1 MDKAPNRGSGADARG
16 LYIHIP
22 FCARRCRFCDF
33 VTGPE
38 HPGRTEAYLDA
49 LLTEARAER
58 AALPDAPA
66 LSTLFFGGGTPS
78 LVAPELFTRSARHL
92 RASFP
97 LEPGAEVSLEANPED
112 LDVEHLDAYRAAGIT
127 RLSIGVQSL
136 NDRALAFLNRGHTA
150 GVALDAIRR
159 ARRAGFDNIS
169 ADLLLGIPEETE
181 ESFLAGVDQILAEG
195 LDHLSVYALTL
206 EERSVFGRLATRGA
220 YEQSSDAI
228 FERLYYATLDRADRA
243 GLEHYEISN
252 FAMPGRR
259 SRHNLLYWNRA
270 SVIAL
275 GVGAVSN
282 VGGVRLRNGGSIEH
296 YLRFDGVVARA
307 VDELGVEERLSE
319 AFLLGL
325 RLRDGIR
332 LAEIAREFGERA
344 FDAAWPA
351 IDRFI
356 GEGLLEYD
364 RDRVRLSR
372 RGLILSDRV
381 LRELTFLRGDLARAA
396 IS

>member
-1 MDKAPNRGSGADARG
+1 MDSAPNRGSGADARG
-16 LYIHIP
+16 LYVHIP

-49 LLTEARAER
+49 LLDEAHADR
-58 AALPDAPA
+58 AALPEAPA

-78 LVAPELFTRSARHL
+78 LVAPTLFSRFVRGL
-92 RASFP
+92 RAIFP
-97 LEPGAEVSLEANPED
+97 LQTCAEVSLEANPED
-112 LDVEHLDAYRAAGIT
+112 LDAEHLNAYREAGIT

-150 GVALDAIRR
+150 QVALDAIRR
-159 ARRAGFDNIS
+159 ARCAGFDNIS

-195 LDHLSVYALTL
+195 IEHLSVYALTL
-206 EERSVFGRLATRGA
+206 EEKSVFGRRASRGA
-220 YEQSSDAI
+220 YQESGDAV

-252 FAMPGRR
+252 FAKPGRR

-270 SVIAL
+270 SVVAL

-296 YLRFDGVVARA
+296 YLRLAGVVERE

-332 LAEIAREFGERA
+332 LDEIAREFGA
-344 FDAAWPA
+344 HALDAARPA

-356 GEGLLEYD
+356 ADGLLEHD
-364 RDRVRLSR
+364 RERVRLSQ

-381 LRELTFLRGDLARAA
+381 LRELIFLPGDLARAA